1 MPYNNEQQSIMQM
14 FLNKNSILNASQT
27 YASNNQSG
35 IYGDQSNRILT
46 SPEPMLKSSIRK
58 EFRSKFANMTPEGGS
73 PDQQA
78 ILISEAY
85 SNEEYPFQLE
95 NEMKTRSRFVPQ
107 ETFNQNKAPI
117 FSRLDDRDNRRSY
130 TPERDE
136 YNDRYSRERD
146 SPLRYDDR
154 QSKRGGGYQ
163 QQPSGFDRSIR
174 EDRMERS
181 RSPEIRSK
189 QSFQDERPRFQYRS
203 PAEERFSQEEVEI
216 LRGNFDAYSKDNRLS
231 EFHLLK
237 LLSLEDFEKSFIG
250 NRIYNCIKQISS
262 KGATFGNYVNY
273 ERYVQAM
280 AILAR
285 GTIQE
290 RLDFV
295 YNIFDPRGE
304 GRITYEEMNIV
315 MGDLFRILRSTKFE
329 HSTLNALCE
338 KVILKETFFNVI

>member
-1 MPYNNEQQSIMQM
+1 MPYNAQQESILQM
-14 FLNKNSILNASQT
+14 FLNKNSILNASANQS
-27 YASNNQSG
+27 YVNNQSG
-35 IYGDQSNRILT
+35 IYGDQSNRLLS

-58 EFRSKFANMTPEGGS
+58 EFRSKFANMTPDRGS

-95 NEMKTRSRFVPQ
+95 NDMKTQSRFVSQ
-107 ETFNQNKAPI
+107 ETFNNNKSQNLNR
-117 FSRLDDRDNRRSY
+117 FDERDNNRQYS
-130 TPERDE
+130 PE
-136 YNDRYSRERD
+136 YNNDRYSRERD
-146 SPLRYDDR
+146 NNSLRYDDR
-154 QSKRGGGYQ
+154 QSKRGYQ
-163 QQPSGFDRSIR
+163 QASGFDRSIR
-174 EDRMERS
+174 DERMERS
-181 RSPEIRSK
+181 RSPEIRTK
-189 QSFQDERPRFQYRS
+189 PSFQDERPRFQYRS

-216 LRGNFDAYSKDNRLS
+216 LRGNFDAYSKDNRLT

-304 GRITYEEMNIV
+304 GRVTYEEMNIV

-329 HSTLNALCE
+329 HSTLNTLCE
-338 KVILKETFFNVI
+338 KVIG